1 MISFVTPGKGPNN
14 FNLQTGKEV
23 IAMKILLVCAGGMST
38 SVLMKKM
45 EKYCAE
51 KGEELTIKAVGAN
64 SYEELWRDY
73 DCILTG
79 PQIAYKLN
87 EIKADVEIPVAQIP
101 SMDYALG
108 NSANV
113 MKLAHDITGK

>member
-1 MISFVTPGKGPNN
+1 
-14 FNLQTGKEV
+14 
-23 IAMKILLVCAGGMST
+23 MKILLVCAGGMST
-38 SVLMKKM
+38 SVLMRKM

-51 KGEELTIKAVGAN
+51 QGEELSIKAVGTG
-64 SYEELWRDY
+64 SYPELWQDY
-73 DCILTG
+73 DCILIG

-87 EIKADVEIPVAQIP
+87 EIKGDVKIPVAQIP

-113 MKLAHDITGK
+113 MKLAHQITGK

>member
-1 MISFVTPGKGPNN
+1 
-14 FNLQTGKEV
+14 
-23 IAMKILLVCAGGMST
+23 MKILLVCAGGFST

-45 EKYCAE
+45 EKWCAE
-51 KGEELTIKAVGAN
+51 NGEDLTIKAVGTA
-64 SYEELWRDY
+64 SYQTIWKDY

-79 PQIAYKLN
+79 PQIAYKLSD
-87 EIKADVEIPVAQIP
+87 IKADVEIPVAQIQ

>member
-1 MISFVTPGKGPNN
+1 MN
-14 FNLQTGKEV
+14 
-23 IAMKILLVCAGGMST
+23 ILLVCAGGMST

-51 KGEELTIKAVGAN
+51 QGEELNIKAVGTS
-64 SYEELWRDY
+64 SYGDMWKDY
-73 DCILTG
+73 DCILIG

-87 EIKADVEIPVAQIP
+87 EIKGSVEIPVAQIP

>member
-1 MISFVTPGKGPNN
+1 MN
-14 FNLQTGKEV
+14 
-23 IAMKILLVCAGGMST
+23 ILLVCAGGMST
-38 SVLMKKM
+38 SVLMRKM

-51 KGEELTIKAVGAN
+51 QGETLSIKAVGVN
-64 SYEELWRDY
+64 SYGDMWKEY
-73 DCILTG
+73 DCILIG

-87 EIKADVEIPVAQIP
+87 DIKNSVEIPVAQIP